1 MPLYSSDLYYTR
13 YHLRP
18 IRMAVIEK
26 ASDGKDLEKR
36 DPLYTVSGNVNLL
49 SHMWKTVWS
58 FLKKLK
64 IELPYD

>member
-26 ASDGKDLEKR
+26 ASDGKDLRK
-36 DPLYTVSGNVNLL
+36 GNPILL
-49 SHMWKTVWS
+49 VGM
-58 FLKKLK
+58 
-64 IELPYD
+64 